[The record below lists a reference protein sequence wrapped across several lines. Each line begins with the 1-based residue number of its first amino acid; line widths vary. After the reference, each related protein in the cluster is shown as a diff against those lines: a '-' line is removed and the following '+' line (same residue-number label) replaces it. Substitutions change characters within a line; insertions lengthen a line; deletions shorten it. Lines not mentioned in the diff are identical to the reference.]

1 MMKQKILLKTI
12 TSEKGG
18 TLILVLIS
26 LILLS
31 VTGISMFRQA
41 QTEYAMA
48 RNFFDDK
55 IGLLIAD
62 SGINYGINE
71 IRQTVNP
78 LGASFDSTTDAT
90 FQEYTVIQL
99 DSTDKFSSVVRTGPI
114 GETEDS
120 AQEVKGLTS
129 FTPPWPAG
137 VDISSGSGMTPTA
150 WDLTVS
156 ARLSMAGE
164 NKIRAVKEVQ
174 NGLVVLS
181 PGH

>member
-1 MMKQKILLKTI
+1 MNMKAIIHKMR
-12 TSEKGG
+12 SERGG
-18 TLILVLIS
+18 TLILVLVS

-31 VTGISMFRQA
+31 ITGISMFRQA

-55 IGLLIAD
+55 VGLLVAD
-62 SGINYGINE
+62 SGVNYGINE

-78 LGASFDSTTDAT
+78 LGASFDSSTDTT
-90 FQEYTVIQL
+90 FNNYTVIQV
-99 DSTDKFSSVVRTGPI
+99 DSTDTFDSVIRTGPI
-114 GETEDS
+114 EYTESD

-137 VDISSGSGMTPTA
+137 VDISSSSGMTPTA
-150 WDLTVS
+150 WDLTIS
-156 ARLSMAGE
+156 ARLTLAGD
-164 NKIRAVKEVQ
+164 NRVRAVKEIQ